1 MFRQRTSSQKPGDD
15 LLANFRQQFPEVA
28 AVGSSTAA
36 AAPARTATK
45 GHPDVP
51 GERSHSLTHEA
62 FQRDQDPTPRASNDP
77 WRFTPSLL
85 DPGNFS
91 FTNFA
96 SHAPGYYPPTPG
108 GTTTIYHPQAGDL
121 HTPTLGLSMGLGTPL
136 SLPNSAG
143 AVHSGAGTMD
153 MPGFHHGFQQQQF
166 QQQFNPFIQPPPPQP
181 SFAPSSF
188 MHHQDTGYETMDQ
201 GSPMESDHT
210 DERIGSIDSNFQGQT
225 NMVAFQTT
233 QFGMPMSVPLPAS
246 AEKFRFHAVL
256 NAPTAMIRHADE
268 IPVTYLNKGQAYS
281 LSIVDTTP
289 TLPIVPGT
297 RFRTFVRV
305 SFEDEQQRQK
315 PGVCWSLWKEGR
327 GTNEAHQR
335 GGKLQ
340 AVEYVEAGQP
350 AEGDDKKTRME
361 LESSSFDGFSVI
373 WTPGVNGAVEC
384 NIAVRFNFLSTDFSH
399 SKGVKGIPV
408 RLCAKT
414 HQLPASSSP
423 PGDSNTAPEVCYCKV
438 KLFRDHG
445 AERKLSNDVAHVRKT
460 IDKLKQQIAQA
471 ESGLKDFGKRKR
483 AGGSQIKSTNGQ
495 IRPGKIQ
502 KHKRTWSMSSA
513 SSAGGSPRVPLEEDL
528 HFKLQTLQDMFT
540 STRPVSVLYLRGDE
554 LDDPDLHP
562 VSLPGT
568 GDAAAGAS
576 PLLDLSKIPS
586 RESTAWRSEHSS
598 VTGGNG
604 GSSLVSPSPSSLSL
618 HSQSSIGGK
627 PQWQDYQITDSRDN
641 GHHPN
646 QQQQQQP
653 TRVPQVDEAG
663 NLTGWIEALGVD
675 PTYQPPPPPPTK
687 PVACF
692 YVVRRSNNENNN
704 GSKELH
710 RAVYL
715 LQRSVRDL
723 VTRLAAKFGG
733 FNPSRVV
740 RTVRV
745 VNEHLEVEVDDEVVR
760 ELPEGL
766 GMSLEVVEVVS
777 GDGNGRSP
785 VGGEGADLVKREAWE
800 MHVDAPGEVDGK
812 LEPTGLLSG
821 SVGPVLELRLRY

>member
-28 AVGSSTAA
+28 SAGSSAA
-36 AAPARTATK
+36 AAPARTVTA

-51 GERSHSLTHEA
+51 VSAQERSQSLSHEA
-62 FQRDQDPTPRASNDP
+62 FRDQDPTPRATNDP

-85 DPGNFS
+85 DPGSFS

-96 SHAPGYYPPTPG
+96 NQPPGYYTPTPG
-108 GTTTIYHPQAGDL
+108 GTNIQYHPTAGDL
-121 HTPTLGLSMGLGTPL
+121 HTPTLGVGMGLGTPL
-136 SLPNSAG
+136 SMPNSDG
-143 AVHSGAGTMD
+143 AVHSGAGGMD
-153 MPGFHHGFQQQQF
+153 MHGFHHGFHPQQF
-166 QQQFNPFIQPPPPQP
+166 HQQFNPFVQAPPAQP

-188 MHHQDTGYETMDQ
+188 MHQDTGYETMDQ
-201 GSPMESDHT
+201 GSPMDSDHP
-210 DERIGSIDSNFQGQT
+210 DERLGSLDSNFQGHSP
-225 NMVAFQTT
+225 MVAFQAR
-233 QFGMPMSVPLPAS
+233 QFGMAMSVQLPAS
-246 AEKFRFHAVL
+246 AEKFRFHTAL

-289 TLPIVPGT
+289 TLPIAPGT

-350 AEGDDKKTRME
+350 AEGDDKKTRIE

-373 WTPGVNGAVEC
+373 WTPGINGAVEC
-384 NIAVRFNFLSTDFSH
+384 NVAVRFNFLSTDFSH

-414 HQLPASSSP
+414 HQLPPDSSSP
-423 PGDSNTAPEVCYCKV
+423 PSSDNSAEICYCKV

-460 IDKLKQQIAQA
+460 IDKLKQQISQA
-471 ESGLKDFGKRKR
+471 ESGMKDFGKRKR
-483 AGGSQIKSTNGQ
+483 AGGAGGSQIKGQ
-495 IRPGKIQ
+495 SNSNSNSQRPGKVQ

-513 SSAGGSPRVPLEEDL
+513 SSAGGPPRMPLEEDL

-540 STRPVSVLYLRGDE
+540 STRPVSVLYLRGEE

-562 VSLPGT
+562 VSLPGE
-568 GDAAAGAS
+568 AASLAKLEA
-576 PLLDLSKIPS
+576 
-586 RESTAWRSEHSS
+586 RENTANAWRSERSS
-598 VTGGNG
+598 VA

-618 HSQSSIGGK
+618 HSQASIGGRK
-627 PQWQDYQITDSRDN
+627 PSWHDYQMGGDN
-641 GHHPN
+641 NNNHH
-646 QQQQQQP
+646 QQQHQQP
-653 TRVPQVDEAG
+653 TRVRQVDEAG

-675 PTYQPPPPPPTK
+675 SSYRPPTDRPGPK

-692 YVVRRSNNENNN
+692 YVARKTMAEQ
-704 GSKELH
+704 ELH
-710 RAVYL
+710 RAIYL
-715 LQRSVRDL
+715 TQRTAREL
-723 VTRLAAKFGG
+723 VARLAAKWRFDPG
-733 FNPSRVV
+733 RVV

-745 VNEHLEVEVDDEVVR
+745 VQPRGLEVEVDDDVVR
-760 ELPEGL
+760 EMAEG
-766 GMSLEVVEVVS
+766 MDMVVEIVEV
-777 GDGNGRSP
+777 GSP
-785 VGGEGADLVKREAWE
+785 GAGGGVGG
-800 MHVDAPGEVDGK
+800 
-812 LEPTGLLSG
+812 
-821 SVGPVLELRLRY
+821 